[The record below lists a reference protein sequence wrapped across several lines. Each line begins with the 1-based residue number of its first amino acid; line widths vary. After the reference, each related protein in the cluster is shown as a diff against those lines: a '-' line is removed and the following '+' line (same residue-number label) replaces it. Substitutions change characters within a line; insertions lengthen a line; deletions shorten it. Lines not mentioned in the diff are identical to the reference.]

1 MWKFALAHMPYVLA
15 GVPVAVEVWVLAMA
29 AGFVFGLVLAAARL
43 YGDRLSYSLATFYIE
58 VFRGTPMIV
67 QLLIVYLGLPSV
79 GLTFS
84 PFVATVITMGLNTA
98 AYQAEYF
105 RGSIQSVSRG
115 QLLAARAHGMSGY
128 KAFVHVVLPQAL
140 RRVIPQWS
148 NEAILEFKFTSI
160 AYTIG
165 LTEITARA
173 SEVGSDTYKYF
184 WAFLLTG
191 IVYLV
196 MTNFIAELLEWLQR
210 VTAVPGVTFT
220 GSKGRKGLTT

>member
-1 MWKFALAHMPYVLA
+1 MWHFMLAHLPYVLA
-15 GVPVAVEVWVLAMA
+15 GVPVALEVWLIAMGI
-29 AGFVFGLVLAAARL
+29 GFVFGLVLAAARL
-43 YGDRLSYSLATFYIE
+43 HGDRLSYFLATSYIE

-84 PFVATVITMGLNTA
+84 PFVATAITMSLNTA

-105 RGSIQSVSRG
+105 RGSIQSVSQG

-128 KAFVHVVLPQAL
+128 QAFVHVILPQAL

-173 SEVGSDTYKYF
+173 SEVGSDTYRYF
-184 WAFLLTG
+184 WAFLLAG
-191 IVYLV
+191 LVYLV
-196 MTNFIAELLEWLQR
+196 MTNVIAELLEWLQR
-210 VTAVPGVTFT
+210 ATRVPGVTFT
-220 GSKGRKGLTT
+220 AGKGRKGLLP

>member
-1 MWKFALAHMPYVLA
+1 MWQFALAHMPYVLA
-15 GVPVAVEVWVLAMA
+15 GVPVAVEVWALAMA

-43 YGDRLSYSLATFYIE
+43 YGDRISYFLATLYIE

-105 RGSIQSVSRG
+105 RGSIQSVTHG
-115 QLLAARAHGMSGY
+115 QVLAARAHGMSGY
-128 KAFVHVVLPQAL
+128 QAFVHVVLPQAL

-184 WAFLLTG
+184 WAFLLAG
-191 IVYLV
+191 AVYLV
-196 MTNFIAELLEWLQR
+196 LTNFIAEALERLQR
-210 VTAVPGVTFT
+210 ATSVPGVTFT
-220 GSKGRKGLTT
+220 GAKGRKGLSI